1 MLASTFVG
9 VSMLATGLVNMPN
22 PSLEKAKGYW
32 IGRFKA
38 MASPCEILLEVKNK
52 AEARQLVQLAAKEA
66 VRIEEKFSRYRTDN
80 IIYRINHATEDAIEV
95 DSETATLLD
104 YAQQC
109 YALSEGMF
117 DITSGVLREAWHFDG
132 SDKVPEAEAVNVLL
146 PHIGWDKVDWQPPQ
160 ISLRPGMEIDLGGI
174 GKEYAVDRTARLL
187 QQHTAASLLINY
199 GGDLVVTGA
208 RRDGSGWLVGVE
220 DPQHAVTMSASTKAT
235 QTQYELLRGGIATS
249 GDARRYLLKDGIRY
263 SHILDPRSGWPVKDA
278 PHSVTVVAGTCTEAG
293 ILSTLAML
301 HGAAAEEFLL
311 QQEVTYW
318 CVR

>member
-1 MLASTFVG
+1 MQ
-9 VSMLATGLVNMPN
+9 N

-38 MASPCEILLEVKNK
+38 MASPCEILLEVKK
-52 AEARQLVQLAAKEA
+52 AGEARQLVQLAAKEA
-66 VRIEEKFSRYRTDN
+66 ARIEHKFSRYRTDN
-80 IIYRINHATEDAIEV
+80 IIYQINHSAGEAITVDAE
-95 DSETATLLD
+95 AAALLD

-109 YALSEGMF
+109 YTLSEGMF
-117 DITSGVLREAWHFDG
+117 DITSGVLREVWHFDG
-132 SDKVPEAEAVNVLL
+132 SANVPETKVVNALL
-146 PHIGWDKVDWQPPQ
+146 SRIGWDKVDWQAPVITLQ
-160 ISLRPGMEIDLGGI
+160 PGMEIDLGGI
-174 GKEYAVDRTARLL
+174 GKEYAVDRTAQLL
-187 QQHTAASLLINY
+187 QQHTDASLLINY
-199 GGDLVVTGA
+199 GGDLVATGA

-220 DPQHAVTMSASTKAT
+220 DPQHAVTLPASTPAT

-301 HGAAAEEFLL
+301 HGAAAEEFL
-311 QQEVTYW
+311 QQQAVTYW